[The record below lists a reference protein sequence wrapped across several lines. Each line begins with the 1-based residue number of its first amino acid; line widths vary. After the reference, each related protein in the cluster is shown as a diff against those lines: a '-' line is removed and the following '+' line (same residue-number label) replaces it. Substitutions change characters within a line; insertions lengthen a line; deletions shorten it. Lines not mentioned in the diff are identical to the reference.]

1 MASNNPALIG
11 SVIERK
17 STAPS
22 SPVLQRFGARNS
34 GFPAVH
40 HRSKSAFARNREAVR
55 KTDNARPKDVPQL
68 VTSQKVPKVVV
79 DGDWRD
85 QISRENEERVQNM
98 TEEEREREKQEIIER
113 FGSHVG
119 DVLRRARL
127 ARKGASFEGVDL
139 LDEGWTNTL
148 LFLMLFP

>member
-1 MASNNPALIG
+1 MATNNSALIG

-17 STAPS
+17 TTAPS
-22 SPVLQRFGARNS
+22 GPVLPWFGA

-55 KTDNARPKDVPQL
+55 KTDNARPKYVPQL
-68 VTSQKVPKVVV
+68 VTSQKAPKVVEG
-79 DGDWRD
+79 GDWRD
-85 QISRENEERVQNM
+85 QLSRANEERVQNM

-119 DVLRRARL
+119 DVLRRTRL
-127 ARKGASFEGVDL
+127 ARNGTSLEGVDL
-139 LDEGWTNTL
+139 LDEGWSKTL
-148 LFLMLFP
+148 LFLVLFS